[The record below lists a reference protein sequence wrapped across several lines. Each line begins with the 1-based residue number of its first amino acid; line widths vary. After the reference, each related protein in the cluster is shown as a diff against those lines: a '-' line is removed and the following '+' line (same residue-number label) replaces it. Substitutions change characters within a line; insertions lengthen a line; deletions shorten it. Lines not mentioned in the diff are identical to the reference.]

1 MNNTLG
7 VVLDTYPY
15 IKTIVFLKPCINAE
29 LLGEVPWPFVRK
41 TWGDHH
47 KSNIFQTAVDL
58 LLVFPHESIPP
69 MCRFWHAVMQ
79 ILTAEN
85 IELYILLPTVP
96 MLVRSSTDFHMYPA
110 LFCRRRIYLLQ
121 SLK

>member
-1 MNNTLG
+1 MLNCWVRFHG
-7 VVLDTYPY
+7 P
-15 IKTIVFLKPCINAE
+15 
-29 LLGEVPWPFVRK
+29 LLGKHGETIIRVMYFKPLWIYFLFSPMR
-41 TWGDHH
+41 
-47 KSNIFQTAVDL
+47 
-58 LLVFPHESIPP
+58 VFPP

-110 LFCRRRIYLLQ
+110 LFCRHRIYLLQ
-121 SLK
+121 SLE